1 MGSFPDTLIDP
12 SFLVDFCGPCIELK
26 LGKGGQTFLSFN
38 PGASLPSLATKDR
51 KQFQCL
57 TVVLNNKTGTFFLEF
72 N

>member
-12 SFLVDFCGPCIELK
+12 SFFVDFCGPCIELK

-51 KQFQCL
+51 KQEQNGNIIFGIQL
-57 TVVLNNKTGTFFLEF
+57 MGKTFKLF
-72 N
+72 